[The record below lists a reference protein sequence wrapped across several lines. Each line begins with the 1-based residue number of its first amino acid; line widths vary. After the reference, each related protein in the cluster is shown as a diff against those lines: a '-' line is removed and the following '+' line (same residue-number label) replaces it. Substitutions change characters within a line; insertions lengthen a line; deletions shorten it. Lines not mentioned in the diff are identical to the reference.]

1 MVSDYPKP
9 MSDPNLVLMSDEL
22 PLSRN
27 LARALALPDCRWMV
41 HGRPQAQMTI
51 YGEKGGTKANRLA
64 MRMPKQNR
72 L

>member
-1 MVSDYPKP
+1 MLWRSF
-9 MSDPNLVLMSDEL
+9 DPPSRTVLQMTVRTSVDFL
-22 PLSRN
+22 FSR
-27 LARALALPDCRWMV
+27 CRWMV

-51 YGEKGGTKANRLA
+51 YGEKGGTKPNRLA